1 MLMLLAL
8 VSSLWIYFGIIMQN
22 KTKYQDFINF
32 EWMSGDWYMRGD
44 GYTIYEH
51 WDGKSEHVMEG
62 YSVSTNDKGDTLGRE
77 ELRII
82 KIDNEYF
89 YIAKPSKKKTP
100 TTFKMTIDS
109 IRKVSFYNGTNEF
122 PQLIEYKRMGDSLI
136 ARISNNDKTMIFRY
150 KLED

>member
-1 MLMLLAL
+1 MVLAL
-8 VSSLWIYFGIIMQN
+8 VSSIWIYFGIIMQN

-62 YSVSTNDKGDTLGRE
+62 YSISTNDKGDTLGRE

-89 YIAKPSKKKTP
+89 YIAKPSKKKNP
-100 TTFKMTIDS
+100 TTFKMTVDS
-109 IRKVSFYNGTNEF
+109 VRKVSFYNESNEF
-122 PQLIEYKRMGDSLI
+122 PKLIEYKRMGDSLI
-136 ARISNNDKTMIFRY
+136 AKISSDEKSMIFKFKR
-150 KLED
+150 D